1 MKDQSTATAGVRGQ
15 EAGTPRAEA
24 ARREEVARRREGAP
38 DLKGN
43 PEEVAKAARGVLIR
57 VLTRHYLGP
66 DRALSGIRAA
76 PMAPTKTA
84 TRNRLSL
91 QFLSPEPE
99 PRRRRRQKV
108 SPAASAPS

>member
-43 PEEVAKAARGVLIR
+43 PEEVAKAARGVLIL

-76 PMAPTKTA
+76 SMAKTA

-99 PRRRRRQKV
+99 PRRRRHQKV